1 MLSRW
6 RIKFADWTQRNQWVE
21 YRARLLDVST
31 TNAANANTSDGA
43 TNTRDQRKVRQAKR
57 QELLDAGAQAY
68 PVAVARTH
76 SLAEIRQKYPELDA
90 GAETGDI
97 VSVAGRVVFQRN
109 TGKLCFAT
117 LQEGGDSGEHPRLQ
131 VMLSQGRVGA
141 ETLDSYK
148 HLVDLGDHISV
159 TGEVITSKRGELSI
173 MADSWTMASK
183 ALRPLPVLHAELSD
197 ETRVRQ
203 RYADLIVRQEAAEM
217 VHTRARVIRAV
228 RDALEDQGYIEV
240 ETPILQLVHGGAQ
253 ARPFETH
260 LNAFDQT
267 MTLRIAT
274 ELFLKRAVVG
284 GIDKIFEIGRVFR
297 NEGVDST
304 HSPEFTMLE
313 AYEAYSDM
321 YGMAERIR
329 QIIISAAKAAGVG
342 QELVTPEGNTVV
354 LDSEWGWQEFYPA
367 VSEAVGVRVTA
378 DSSAD
383 ELLAIAKD
391 NSLEL
396 DENLNAQELVLELFD
411 ELVEPNIIEPTFVY
425 HYPQA
430 AQPLARPHRDD
441 PRMVEA
447 WDLIINGTEVGTAF
461 SELID
466 PVIQRDRLTAQ
477 SEAAAAGDEEA
488 MQLDHD
494 FLRALE
500 YGAPPTG
507 GLGMGIDRLVMLLTG
522 TGIRETILFPLL
534 KPEGD
539 E

>member
-141 ETLDSYK
+141 EALDSYK

-217 VHTRARVIRAV
+217 VHTRARVVRAV

-329 QIIISAAKAAGVG
+329 QIIISAAKAGGVG